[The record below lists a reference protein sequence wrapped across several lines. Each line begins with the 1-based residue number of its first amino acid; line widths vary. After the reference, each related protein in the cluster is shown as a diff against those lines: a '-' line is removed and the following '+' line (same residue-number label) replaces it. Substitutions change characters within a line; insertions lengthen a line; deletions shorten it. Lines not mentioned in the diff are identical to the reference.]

1 VRRLIVTAGLP
12 GSGKSAVAEGL
23 SKKIGAPLL
32 SIDPI
37 EAAMWRAGI
46 PHDLTGVAAYE
57 IAAAVAEENLKLGLT
72 VIVDAVNPVEAARAT
87 WVQAA
92 GRQRSPLTFVECICS
107 DTSLHRKRVER
118 RMRGIVGMPEIT
130 WARVEERRAEYEPW
144 SMDHITVDSANKSP
158 EALVRDVLTH
168 MVEV

>member
-1 VRRLIVTAGLP
+1 MRRLIVTAGLP

-23 SKKIGAPLL
+23 SKALGAPLL

-46 PHDLTGVAAYE
+46 PNNLTGIAAYE
-57 IAAAVAEENLKLGLT
+57 IAAAVAEENLMLGLT

-87 WVQAA
+87 WVRLAE
-92 GRQRSPLTFVECICS
+92 RQLSSLLFVECVCS
-107 DTSLHRKRVER
+107 DTDIHRER
-118 RMRGIVGMPEIT
+118 IEDRIRGIVGMSEIT
-130 WARVEERRAEYEPW
+130 WERVEERRAEYEPW

-158 EALVRDVLTH
+158 EALVLDVLTQL
-168 MVEV
+168 VEE